1 MKKGV
6 PVSPGV
12 AVAHAHCVEE
22 VITSHEPYT
31 LDDASLSGEVN
42 RFERACAA
50 ASREIEDTIS
60 RVSRQIGDEEAA
72 IFRAHRQLL
81 HDPTMLGK
89 VRARIT
95 DQRIDPS
102 SALQQT
108 FEEYAALF
116 RQISDPYLQD
126 RLTDL
131 RDVVGR
137 VITHLNDEPQAPTL
151 EVQEPVILVIPEI
164 FPSQASLID
173 KRWIAGII
181 TENGAATG
189 HAAILARAL
198 GIPAVSGIRGIMREV
213 KSGDLIALDGR
224 EGHVYLNPGPEV
236 EAAYRKLQREY
247 IDVRDKLIE
256 NRDQPAISPDGCAV
270 ELLANISGPPD
281 AVMAAHVGATGVGL
295 YRTEYLYLTHP
306 SVPDEEEQ
314 LAAYREVIEATP
326 NRTVT
331 IRTLDLGGDKHVPYL
346 GTRKEANPFMGF
358 RSIRLTSAYP
368 EFFQD
373 QLRAILRAGQYGN
386 VSMMFPMISMLEEV
400 QRIKRIVHRVR
411 LALLRGGV
419 PFGEHV
425 PVGIM
430 IEVPAAAL
438 CIEELLEE
446 VDFVSIGS
454 NDLIQYLMAA
464 DRDNPQVAHLC
475 EPFGPALLRLLDRVI
490 RACNERNKP
499 VTLCGEMA
507 GWPRCF
513 LPLFGMGLRRLSMSP
528 AAVPTIKE
536 LVRRTPLSVA
546 EDIAKRVLKMS
557 TTGEIRGYLTHKVG
571 EIWPNVA
578 LVDMRR

>member
-42 RFERACAA
+42 RFERACDA

-81 HDPTMLGK
+81 RDPTMLGK
-89 VRARIT
+89 VRARIC
-95 DQRIDPS
+95 DQRIDSS

-131 RDVVGR
+131 RDVVAR
-137 VITHLNDEPQAPTL
+137 VITHLNDEPQALAL
-151 EVQEPVILVIPEI
+151 ELQEPVILVIPEI

-173 KRWIAGII
+173 KRWIAGIV
-181 TENGAATG
+181 TESGAATG

-198 GIPAVSGIRGIMREV
+198 GIPAVSGIRGILREV

-247 IDVRDKLIE
+247 IDVRNKLIE

-270 ELLANISGPPD
+270 ELLANINGPPD
-281 AVMAAHVGATGVGL
+281 AVSAAHVGATGVGL

-314 LAAYREVIEATP
+314 LAAYRAVIEATP

-331 IRTLDLGGDKHVPYL
+331 IRTLDLGGDKNVPYL

-368 EFFQD
+368 
-373 QLRAILRAGQYGN
+373 
-386 VSMMFPMISMLEEV
+386 
-400 QRIKRIVHRVR
+400 
-411 LALLRGGV
+411 
-419 PFGEHV
+419 
-425 PVGIM
+425 
-430 IEVPAAAL
+430 
-438 CIEELLEE
+438 
-446 VDFVSIGS
+446 
-454 NDLIQYLMAA
+454 
-464 DRDNPQVAHLC
+464 
-475 EPFGPALLRLLDRVI
+475 
-490 RACNERNKP
+490 
-499 VTLCGEMA
+499 
-507 GWPRCF
+507 
-513 LPLFGMGLRRLSMSP
+513 
-528 AAVPTIKE
+528 
-536 LVRRTPLSVA
+536 
-546 EDIAKRVLKMS
+546 
-557 TTGEIRGYLTHKVG
+557 
-571 EIWPNVA
+571 
-578 LVDMRR
+578 